1 MGSTSWPFNAEGPVL
16 SKMLDGV
23 CHGIMVK
30 NRRLLTIPCVFT
42 FSFHP
47 PKKKNRVLLM
57 LSSPLY
63 SLSAGTIPFCVH
75 PHVTLRRRTLLT
87 SPARKPVLGLRT
99 LWMSLE
105 LESFFSSV
113 SSGFTWCSYVF
124 GIVFIICSRLEDVCV
139 CVFPSFWWLSQFKSP
154 CATKCCRQ
162 RGIKPC
168 ASFAS
173 EVDAPDL
180 GWSLAH
186 WHVIDRCHLKLHMVY
201 QWNPMESWG
210 GRV

>member
-1 MGSTSWPFNAEGPVL
+1 MPRAQYYLRCSMEFAMASWWKTGDFLRYHVYLHLVST
-16 SKMLDGV
+16 
-23 CHGIMVK
+23 
-30 NRRLLTIPCVFT
+30 
-42 FSFHP
+42 P
-47 PKKKNRVLLM
+47 PKKNRVLLM

-139 CVFPSFWWLSQFKSP
+139 CVSILLMVEPIQEPMCNKMLQAKGHQALCLLRFGGWCSWLRMKSGP
-154 CATKCCRQ
+154 LTCDWQ
-162 RGIKPC
+162 VPPQI
-168 ASFAS
+168 
-173 EVDAPDL
+173 
-180 GWSLAH
+180 AH
-186 WHVIDRCHLKLHMVY
+186 GLS
-201 QWNPMESWG
+201 MESHGILRWESIIT
-210 GRV
+210 RHLFV

>member
-1 MGSTSWPFNAEGPVL
+1 
-16 SKMLDGV
+16 
-23 CHGIMVK
+23 
-30 NRRLLTIPCVFT
+30 
-42 FSFHP
+42 
-47 PKKKNRVLLM
+47 M

-139 CVFPSFWWLSQFKSP
+139 CVSILLMVEPIQEPMCNKMLQAKGHQALCLLRFGGWCSWLRMKSGP
-154 CATKCCRQ
+154 LTCDWQVPPQIAHGLSMESH
-162 RGIKPC
+162 GIP
-168 ASFAS
+168 
-173 EVDAPDL
+173 
-180 GWSLAH
+180 
-186 WHVIDRCHLKLHMVY
+186 
-201 QWNPMESWG
+201 WNPEVGEYNNPAPIRLVCHDPPLAICSSHS
-210 GRV
+210 RKR